1 MLNRNGLVPSPR
13 KTQPDLEPVEAPP
26 HANGRT
32 PRLPGD
38 TPVPISRRPLPCEA
52 ARDGRDTDF
61 ITPAE
66 AMINLDGLSDYVARA
81 CRLGHHAQARTVLR
95 ELLDTTILAKE
106 ERSLVFNHLARVEA
120 SAGNVSESLRL
131 YRAVAE
137 DPSLPEDIRDR
148 ASEGVRDAH
157 QALFEEGEMAYWRMN
172 YTKARKCFGQ
182 LLREPGIGRA
192 SQEALRF
199 NLELLD
205 RVEGDYRIILEDL
218 RMLEPEA
225 SGGG

>member
-1 MLNRNGLVPSPR
+1 MLNRNGVVPSPR
-13 KTQPDLEPVEAPP
+13 KTQPDLESVEAPP
-26 HANGRT
+26 HANERT
-32 PRLPGD
+32 SRPPAD
-38 TPVPISRRPLPCEA
+38 TSVPVPCRPLSRGA
-52 ARDGRDTDF
+52 ARDGRETDF
-61 ITPAE
+61 TAAE
-66 AMINLDGLSDYVARA
+66 AMIDLDGLPAYVAQA
-81 CRLGHHAQARTVLR
+81 CRMGHHAQARTVLR
-95 ELLDTTILAKE
+95 ELLDTTLLAKQ
-106 ERSLVFNHLARVEA
+106 ERSFVFNHLARVEA
-120 SAGNVSESLRL
+120 SAGNVAESLRL

-137 DPSLPEDIRDR
+137 DPTLPQDLRDL

-172 YTKARKCFGQ
+172 YAKARKCFGQ